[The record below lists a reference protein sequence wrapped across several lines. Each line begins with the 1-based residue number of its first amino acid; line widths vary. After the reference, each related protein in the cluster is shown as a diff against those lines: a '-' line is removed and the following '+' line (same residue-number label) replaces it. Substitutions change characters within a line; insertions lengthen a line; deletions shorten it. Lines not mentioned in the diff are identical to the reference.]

1 MTGDLIS
8 PPLKLGRTH
17 HHSLL
22 FQLRKKLS
30 RQIMVSIFHPEGL
43 PSKIYGLDGP
53 ALRGADQSLISI
65 TFDETLN
72 WKLVAENATHSHK
85 IYNAMPALV
94 AINLGID
101 VTEVQT
107 YGLQPESPSSYTGPD
122 DNINLGTQWMGY
134 IHADLVET
142 LADKVN
148 KGQLD
153 HGNLSILEGLTPHLV
168 RGSLTSIEDP
178 TLWYIPKL
186 GSMTQL
192 STIWARRRTPVIV
205 GIILAVTILLALG
218 FVFLWKLRRR
228 KQRSQVRGVYP
239 YPYPKPPSELMELEL
254 QEVKTSMD
262 APTAYSEQRARALQ
276 DDLRNSPAP
285 RSPSFI
291 STASTIRQQ
300 ILLEKCEIVTARIKA
315 LESLVESSSMRL
327 TDAEVEIGRLRMENQ
342 RLREQE
348 QSDWALGLTDE
359 LPPAYADLVQ
369 ASLPGPSSEPCVAQA
384 LMRDHPIYTI
394 VRVLL
399 NYQGTEI
406 DPQIAALIGIV
417 ALEITAPSTVAFES
431 GSISGTWSEA
441 DKITGTIPSRLSKT
455 SSNFASLTVWPS
467 DHEPTYISTSFI
479 SDFGSGPVFN
489 VIRASFPDSYA
500 TEPRRIGRL
509 RRSTG
514 ILELVQ
520 RGPTTRGLLHNAST
534 STSESTYPSGSSVP
548 IETDSALFNG
558 AAGGLEGLPQRLEDL
573 REDLDYPKERLSSL
587 EVSWKCLGIPRLHRS
602 CGHVHASTI

>member
-1 MTGDLIS
+1 
-8 PPLKLGRTH
+8 
-17 HHSLL
+17 
-22 FQLRKKLS
+22 
-30 RQIMVSIFHPEGL
+30 MVSIFHPEGL

-134 IHADLVET
+134 IHADLVDT

-192 STIWARRRTPVIV
+192 STIWTRRRTPVIV

-218 FVFLWKLRRR
+218 FVFLWKLRCR
-228 KQRSQVRGVYP
+228 KQRSQ
-239 YPYPKPPSELMELEL
+239 L

-384 LMRDHPIYTI
+384 LMRDHPI
-394 VRVLL
+394 
-399 NYQGTEI
+399 
-406 DPQIAALIGIV
+406 
-417 ALEITAPSTVAFES
+417 
-431 GSISGTWSEA
+431 
-441 DKITGTIPSRLSKT
+441 
-455 SSNFASLTVWPS
+455 
-467 DHEPTYISTSFI
+467 
-479 SDFGSGPVFN
+479 
-489 VIRASFPDSYA
+489 
-500 TEPRRIGRL
+500 
-509 RRSTG
+509 
-514 ILELVQ
+514 
-520 RGPTTRGLLHNAST
+520 
-534 STSESTYPSGSSVP
+534 
-548 IETDSALFNG
+548 
-558 AAGGLEGLPQRLEDL
+558 
-573 REDLDYPKERLSSL
+573 
-587 EVSWKCLGIPRLHRS
+587 
-602 CGHVHASTI
+602 